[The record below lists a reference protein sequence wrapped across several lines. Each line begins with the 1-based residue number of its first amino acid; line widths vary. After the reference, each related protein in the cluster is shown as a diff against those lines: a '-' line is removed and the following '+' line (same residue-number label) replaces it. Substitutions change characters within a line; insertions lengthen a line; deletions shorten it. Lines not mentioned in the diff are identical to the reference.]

1 MPEQTEAQRPTYAVR
16 ISPAAWQVIMA
27 LPQRTQ
33 ERIFNA
39 IEALEVEPRPGSSK
53 ALKGHWRGYHRVRV
67 GDYRVVYSIEDDVL
81 RVNVVKFGDRKD
93 VYK

>member
-1 MPEQTEAQRPTYAVR
+1 MPEQTEAHRPTYAVR

-39 IEALEVEPRPGSSK
+39 IEALEVEPRPGNAK
-53 ALKGHWRGYHRVRV
+53 PLKREWRGYWRVRS
-67 GDYRVVYSIEDDVL
+67 GNYRVIYTIEENRLV
-81 RVNVVKFGDRKD
+81 VVVVKVGNRKD
-93 VYK
+93 VY